1 MPTNLLTLPYQL
13 VVCLRLWL
21 YKHGWMTSHRLP
33 RPVVSIGNLTVGGT
47 GKTPMTMWVAQYLAA
62 RGKKVA
68 ILSRGY
74 RRHSRG
80 KFLLVA
86 NGKDI
91 LVSPGEAGDEPF
103 LMASRCPGVMV
114 AVGADRY
121 QLGRWVLEQLA
132 VDCFVLDD
140 GFQHVNLHRDLNLL
154 LVDVSDAAG
163 MQALLPVGRLREPL
177 SEAQR
182 ATMIMFTRVE
192 NIQDLEPMGQ
202 RLERAVGRSVDPIA
216 TRMEAE
222 GLTCGNGGLTKDLS
236 WLRGKRVFI
245 FSGVANASSFRR
257 LVERLG
263 AQVVHERI
271 FSDHMT
277 YTLEILCQIHE
288 QAEKVNA
295 QVLVT
300 TEKDLVKVKPLW
312 PYPDQVWA
320 LSVGIQF
327 LEGQDRLEA
336 QLLSI

>member
-1 MPTNLLTLPYQL
+1 MLTNLLTLPYQL

-21 YKHGWMTSHRLP
+21 YKRGWMTSHRLP
-33 RPVVSIGNLTVGGT
+33 RPVVSVGNLTVGGT
-47 GKTPMTMWVAQYLAA
+47 GKTPMTMWVAQYLTA

-74 RRHSRG
+74 RRHSQE
-80 KFLLVA
+80 KFLVVS

-103 LMASRCPGVMV
+103 LMASRCPGVIV
-114 AVGADRY
+114 AVGANRY
-121 QLGRWVLEQLA
+121 QLGCWVLEQLA

-154 LVDVSDAAG
+154 LVDVSDTAG
-163 MQALLPVGRLREPL
+163 MQALLPFGRLREPL

-182 ATMIMFTRVE
+182 ATKVIFTRVE
-192 NIQDLEPMGQ
+192 NLQDMEPMGQ
-202 RLERAVGRSVDPIA
+202 RLEMAVGRSIDPIA

-222 GLTCGNGGLTKDLS
+222 GLMCGNGDLTKDLS

-245 FSGVANASSFRR
+245 FSGVANAPSFRR

-263 AQVVHERI
+263 AQVVDERI
-271 FSDHMT
+271 FSDHTT
-277 YTLEILCQIHE
+277 YSLETLSQIHE
-288 QAEKVNA
+288 RAAKVNA
-295 QVLVT
+295 QVLLT

-312 PYPDQVWA
+312 TYPDPVWA